1 MRRIRGRLAG
11 GGAVLLWLVACSPDK
26 SVGPRSPA
34 FDAVETMV
42 APLVLHVVAPATT
55 DPAIDRAL
63 DNHYVWLDTTARS
76 HHKLF
81 VFLPGTRQNPSSFQ
95 LVQHEAPS
103 SLATHLTPAER
114 YYGIPHDRDGFCRPI
129 LAGWDSLGLDV
140 FGAPATPESS
150 SPPYDGRHMLVTGLT
165 PQGGFVGT
173 NAHGA
178 PSNDLNTPLG
188 PDGTPLLR
196 DAWRYLLT
204 ARGVGHEDADP
215 DEIASGGGR

>member
-76 HHKLF
+76 NHKLF
-81 VFLPGTRQNPSSFQ
+81 VFLPGTGQNPSSFQ
-95 LVQHEAPS
+95 LVQQEAARLGYHVIGLMYPTGGGLAKACPTTPDPS
-103 SLATHLTPAER
+103 ACYENARLEIIDGIDRVAFMDVNVANSIDNRLTKLLKYPTL
-114 YYGIPHDRDGFCRPI
+114 YYPD
-129 LAGWDSLGLDV
+129 AGWDS
-140 FGAPATPESS
+140 SI
-150 SPPYDGRHMLVTGLT
+150 
-165 PQGGFVGT
+165 
-173 NAHGA
+173 
-178 PSNDLNTPLG
+178 
-188 PDGTPLLR
+188 LR
-196 DAWRYLLT
+196 DN
-204 ARGVGHEDADP
+204 P
-215 DEIASGGGR
+215 K